1 MTALIDLELPDSEQA
16 RLAAL
21 HEYQLLD
28 EPADDELEAVV
39 RVAAMV
45 ADVPQATL
53 NLIDANR
60 QCQLTAIGFEP
71 GEQPRSESMCDVH
84 FLAGETIQ
92 IPDASKNPLYASN
105 PYVDGRLGSVR
116 FYASTSLITPSGYVL
131 GTLCVFEEHRVRTL
145 SERQMARL
153 ADLGEIV
160 VGLFERRRQARLAAD
175 LTARA
180 ERAHKFIDT
189 MLETVEVGI
198 AAADEHGRMTV
209 LNRTAR
215 RWAGI
220 EDDHTTPL
228 EEVRPHFR
236 IYRPDG
242 VTRLGPGEGPLARA
256 MRGDPIDGAEMV
268 IETADD
274 ERITVLATGRSLYA
288 DSGERIGAVV
298 ALTDVTQDRVYRRR
312 LEQAHAEVAQREE
325 QLQAAVI
332 ELERSNDELEGF
344 AAAVSHDLVR
354 PLAGAHGYLDLL
366 DEEYSDQMD
375 ARAAKWV
382 GGALRAVERMQQ
394 LVQALLS
401 YARAGHAPCQPG
413 EVDLNAVVDQVSADL
428 RTLIE
433 TAGAEIVVQGG
444 LPMITGDKT
453 LLRQLLQNLVDN
465 AIKYRHPDRSPVVQ
479 ISCTVEPDGWHLS
492 IADNGIGIPAEHRDR
507 IFDMFA
513 QVDPDSRKGHGIGL
527 STCLRIVERH
537 NGVIQLDDSP
547 SGGTVVRLTLPM
559 VQQPDRTRGPNPFA
573 PDGPD
578 LGSHTDIG

>member
-1 MTALIDLELPDSEQA
+1 MTVLIDLPFRDLEQD

-92 IPDASKNPLYASN
+92 IPDATKNPAYANN
-105 PYVDGRLGSVR
+105 PFVDGRRGDIR

-131 GTLCVFEEHRVRTL
+131 GTLCVFEEHRVKTL
-145 SERQMARL
+145 SDLQMARL
-153 ADLGEIV
+153 ADLGEVV
-160 VGLFERRRQARLAAD
+160 VGLFERRRQARLAEE
-175 LTARA
+175 LTARS

-189 MLETVEVGI
+189 LLETVEVGI
-198 AAADEHGRMTV
+198 AAADEKGRMTV

-215 RWAGI
+215 RWAGV
-220 EDDHTTPL
+220 EDEYTTPP
-228 EEVRPHFR
+228 EEMRSQFR
-236 IYRPDG
+236 LFKPDG
-242 VTRLGPGEGPLARA
+242 RTRLGPSDGPLARA
-256 MRGDPIDGAEMV
+256 MRGEPVDSAEMIV
-268 IETADD
+268 ETVDGD
-274 ERITVLATGRSLYA
+274 RLTVLATGRGLFA
-288 DSGERIGAVV
+288 DSGDRIGAVV
-298 ALTDVTQDRVYRRR
+298 AMTDVTQDRVYRRR
-312 LEQAHAEVAQREE
+312 LEQAHSEVARREE
-325 QLQAAVI
+325 QLQAAVV

-366 DEEYSDQMD
+366 DEGYRDQLD

-413 EVDLNAVVDQVSADL
+413 EVDLNAVVEQVTADL

-433 TAGAEIVVQGG
+433 TAGAEVTVVGR
-444 LPMITGDKT
+444 LPIIHGDKT

-479 ISCTVEPDGWHLS
+479 ISCSAEPDGWHLS
-492 IADNGIGIPAEHRDR
+492 ITDNGIGIPVEHRDR

-513 QVDPDSRKGHGIGL
+513 QVDPNSRKGHGIGL

-547 SGGTVVRLTLPM
+547 SGGTVVRLTLP
-559 VQQPDRTRGPNPFA
+559 
-573 PDGPD
+573 
-578 LGSHTDIG
+578 LS

>member
-1 MTALIDLELPDSEQA
+1 MTALIDLELPDSELA

-92 IPDASKNPLYASN
+92 IPDASKNPLYANN
-105 PYVDGRLGSVR
+105 PYVDGRMGSVR

-145 SERQMARL
+145 TERQMARL

-160 VGLFERRRQARLAAD
+160 VGLFERRRQARLADD

-198 AAADEHGRMTV
+198 AAADETGRMTV

-215 RWAGI
+215 RWAGV
-220 EDDHTTPL
+220 EGDQTTPL
-228 EEVRPHFR
+228 EEMRRHFR
-236 IYRPDG
+236 LHRPDG
-242 VTRLGPGEGPLARA
+242 SRLGPGEGPLAQA
-256 MRGDPIDGAEMV
+256 MRGEPIDHAEMI
-268 IETADD
+268 IETAAD
-274 ERITVLATGRSLYA
+274 ERITVIATGRGLYA

-298 ALTDVTQDRVYRRR
+298 ALTDVTQDRIYQRR

-413 EVDLNAVVDQVSADL
+413 EVDLNGVVDQVTADL
-428 RTLIE
+428 RTLIQD
-433 TAGAEIVVQGG
+433 AGAEVTVQGS
-444 LPMITGDKT
+444 LPIITGDKT

-465 AIKYRHPDRSPVVQ
+465 AIKYRHPDRAPRVR
-479 ISCTVEPDGWHLS
+479 ISCSVEPDGWHLTVT
-492 IADNGIGIPAEHRDR
+492 DNGIGIPVEHRDR

-513 QVDPDSRKGHGIGL
+513 QVDPNSRKGHGIGL

-537 NGVIQLDDSP
+537 NGAIQLDDSP
-547 SGGTVVRLTLPM
+547 TGGTVVKLTLP
-559 VQQPDRTRGPNPFA
+559 
-573 PDGPD
+573 
-578 LGSHTDIG
+578 LG